1 MWKDYT
7 AGYIRHNK
15 AASIS
20 IMAAA
25 FISALFLSLLCSLFY
40 NLWQYEV
47 EQIILKEGDWQGRI
61 VAEISDDE
69 IDGINYFANV
79 SEIVINEAL
88 SGEEK
93 RVIDIYFKN
102 TRTIYNDLPLIAES
116 LGLEKD
122 AVLYHELLL
131 SRYMIHDPEDEQPPM
146 LMAFYLFILA
156 IVSLSL
162 ILIIRNSFAMSM
174 NARIHQ
180 FGIFSSIGAT
190 PRQIRHCLLQE
201 AAVLCCVPV
210 LMGGVTGILCGFGII
225 QGINVVSADI
235 PGRHR
240 AVFQYHPLIF
250 IITILAAILT
260 VFFSAWFPARKLSRL
275 TPLEAMRNAES
286 SGLKKGKNSRF
297 LSLLFGIEGELAGS
311 ALKAQK
317 RALRTSALSLTL
329 SFLGFTIMLC
339 FFTLSDISTDHTYFE
354 RYQDVWDVMVTV
366 KDAPI
371 ENFGEMDKLRAID
384 GTDSVISYQKVAA
397 CADVSRDGSSEKRVD
412 TLIVVMDNMGF
423 EEYCGQINVE
433 PGFEGVIILNRIW
446 DRENSN
452 FRYKEYVP
460 YMKEDKNSI
469 ILWSAD
475 TEKNYAEVPI
485 LAYTQ
490 EVPILREEYDDDV
503 LVQFMPLSL
512 WKELSAQI
520 GGAEQDICIRILS
533 GEDVT
538 LPGLNEVEKDV
549 LRIIGQDYKIESENR
564 IQEKLTNDQMISGYK
579 LIIGAFCGLL
589 ALIGIA
595 NVFSNTLGFMRQR
608 KREFARYMSIGLTL
622 AGIRKMFAI
631 EALVIAGRPLLITL
645 PLTVVFVVF
654 AVTASYLDPM
664 EFLGKMP
671 IVPVMIFIFIIF
683 FFVGLAYYLG
693 GRKICRSNLGEILK
707 DDTL

>member
-79 SEIVINEAL
+79 SETVINEAL

-122 AVLYHELLL
+122 AVFYHELLL

-180 FGIFSSIGAT
+180 FGIFSSIGAA

-225 QGINVVSADI
+225 QGINVVAADI

-286 SGLKKGKNSRF
+286 SGLKKEKNSRF

-366 KDAPI
+366 KDTPI

-412 TLIVVMDNMGF
+412 TLIVVMDDMGF

-475 TEKNYAEVPI
+475 TKKNYAEVPI

-512 WKELSAQI
+512 WKELSAKI

-608 KREFARYMSIGLTL
+608 KREFARYMSIGLTP

-654 AVTASYLDPM
+654 AVTASCLDPM

-693 GRKICRSNLGEILK
+693 GRKNCRSNLGEILK